1 MSKIVEYD
9 NGDYADD
16 CIPADK
22 IVFDFCPFEEINEL
36 NAVCAMDIKPGCKFI
51 DLSNPVK
58 KTIPVP
64 EGEVYICNYCCN
76 KIENGLTTC
85 IEWTDKHKDIYCL
98 GCYDKMLDNILEDWK
113 KEEQYMKLKTDN

>member
-1 MSKIVEYD
+1 MSEIEQYD
-9 NGDYADD
+9 NGDYAGET
-16 CIPADK
+16 ISADK
-22 IVFDFCPFEEINEL
+22 IIFDFCPFEEFDCLEAI
-36 NAVCAMDIKPGCKFI
+36 CATDIKPGCKFI

-64 EGEVYICNYCCN
+64 DGEVFICNYCCN
-76 KIENGLTTC
+76 KIENALTTC

-113 KEEQYMKLKTDN
+113 KEEGYMKLKTDN